1 MTRQII
7 CALLLGGQVFATNL
21 QRSTQLSSPAE
32 DAERIGRLTK
42 TGVRLETD
50 RVTAWFSA
58 GAMSQG
64 EMKTLVDRLGAGV
77 AKLEAFVRTPRGWQD
92 SRRQPVEYYFDS
104 GAFFIPHATVNR
116 QVLIPISRLRDGKAP
131 ILHETTHALL
141 TPPQGRRP
149 LAWLT
154 EGLAAYVAKAVS
166 RETGI
171 QEGDT
176 FEVGEV
182 DELDM
187 KCASRLASA
196 DGARILPF
204 IGATG
209 NLQVLYAMEP
219 AFAVRQVF
227 YGCAASFTKHLVER
241 LGIEAVV
248 DVLPEADPHNKLEAL
263 SKMKMSDLRSEWMKK
278 IGSPVQSR

>member
-1 MTRQII
+1 MTRPII

-21 QRSTQLSSPAE
+21 QRSAQLSSPAE

-58 GAMSQG
+58 GAMSQE
-64 EMKTLVDRLGAGV
+64 EMKALVDRLSIGV
-77 AKLEAFVRTPRGWQD
+77 AKLEAFVHTPRGWQD
-92 SRRQPVEYYFDS
+92 SGRQPVEYYFDS

-116 QVLIPISRLRDGKAP
+116 QVLIPISRLRDKKAP

-182 DELDM
+182 DELDT
-187 KCASRLASA
+187 KCAARLASS

-209 NLQVLYAMEP
+209 NLQTLYAMEP

-227 YGCAASFTKHLVER
+227 YGCSASFTKHLVER

-248 DVLPEADPHNKLEAL
+248 DVLPEGDPHSKLEAL
-263 SKMKMSDLRSEWMKK
+263 SKMKMSDLRSEWLKK
-278 IGSPVQSR
+278 IGAPAQSR